1 MRSKNTE
8 KVASEES
15 REGGSDAAVWGENI
29 PNRKWQVWQFS
40 AGGLLYLG
48 NHKGTSVAKATWV
61 RDGVRKV
68 AKTRTWVTL
77 LAVVGTCLVS
87 TLREGCVEV
96 TSPDANGKRISWAA
110 VWKME

>member
-1 MRSKNTE
+1 MQLF
-8 KVASEES
+8 
-15 REGGSDAAVWGENI
+15 GGRTSQTGSG
-29 PNRKWQVWQFS
+29 RCGSSQL
-40 AGGLLYLG
+40 GGLLYLG

-87 TLREGCVEV
+87 TLREGCGEV